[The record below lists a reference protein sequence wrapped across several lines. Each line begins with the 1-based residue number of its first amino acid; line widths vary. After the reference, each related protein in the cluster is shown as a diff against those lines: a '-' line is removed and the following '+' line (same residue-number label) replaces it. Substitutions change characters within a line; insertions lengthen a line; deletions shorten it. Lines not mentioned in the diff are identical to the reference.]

1 MIGPGNG
8 LKWQRIRKKEM
19 LRMTL
24 KFLKKNRFNR
34 EDWKGFWKC

>member
-1 MIGPGNG
+1 MIGLGNG

-24 KFLKKNRFNR
+24 RFLKKRFNR